1 MREIMGS
8 PFWLMK
14 NRAEIMVPAAFG
26 AQRRFRWAHSRAS
39 AATPSDTEE
48 LAAHNS
54 AGRKTRPRP
63 GCLSP
68 KKSYGS
74 YQTIKWVR
82 YITKVGQYHQHRI

>member
-1 MREIMGS
+1 
-8 PFWLMK
+8 
-14 NRAEIMVPAAFG
+14 MVPAAFG

-63 GCLSP
+63 GCLNP